1 MQASKFL
8 SALPQ
13 SAHNSPEPAHTTTN
27 QQQHTAAPNMSRI
40 GKIPVSIPAGV
51 KVAVVGQTVNVEGP
65 KGKLSKT
72 FASVVTIKVEGA
84 EVHVKPAEES
94 RFAGA
99 MHGTARAIIGNMVK
113 GVTEGYSKKLEIEGV
128 GFKAI
133 LKGDALDLALG
144 YSHPILYKLPAGITV
159 NIQEGTKLEVTG
171 ADKEAVGKV
180 AAEVKAYYPVE
191 PYKGKGVRIVGQFV
205 RRKEGKKTA

>member
-1 MQASKFL
+1 
-8 SALPQ
+8 
-13 SAHNSPEPAHTTTN
+13 
-27 QQQHTAAPNMSRI
+27 MSRI
-40 GKIPVSIPAGV
+40 GKLPVKIPAGV
-51 KVAVVGQTVNVEGP
+51 KVAVNGQTISVEGP

-72 FASVVTIKVEGA
+72 FNSAVAIKSEADQVSVTPV
-84 EVHVKPAEES
+84 EES

-99 MHGTARAIIGNMVK
+99 MHGTARAIIFNMVK

-133 LKGDALDLALG
+133 LKGNVLDLALG
-144 YSHPILYKLPAGITV
+144 YSHPVLYTLPAGIKV
-159 NIQEGTKLEVTG
+159 DIQDGTKLEVSG
-171 ADKEAVGKV
+171 PDKEIVGKV

-191 PYKGKGVRIVGQFV
+191 PYKGKGVRLVGQFV